1 MSQSAPTPGGHVADL
16 LPAYVNG
23 TLARAESD
31 RVRHHLDACDDCRLE
46 LQVWSAVGA
55 AVPLAA
61 EPAGLPALALL
72 DRVWAEVDAPA
83 KRRLLRVPEPM
94 RKRASLLG
102 QLARVQV
109 RLVPRG
115 VWIASALTMV
125 GGILLALLVAFAP
138 RDPLRAL
145 HAAFILGIFA
155 PLVAAIGAAY
165 VYGPQSDSGLELA
178 LATPTSPRVVLLA
191 RLILVVGYDLLL
203 STAGS
208 LLLVVVG
215 RGTLAAIVGVW
226 MGPLLLLSSVSLV
239 LSLII
244 SAVGAV
250 TGAIVMWASRLVAAI
265 PAHDAAFQSAQAPL
279 KAMWQTSPAV
289 ILVALALV
297 TAAVLCVPRQERLPE
312 VA

>member
-31 RVRHHLDACDDCRLE
+31 RVRHHLDTCDDCRLE
-46 LQVWSAVGA
+46 LRVWSAVGA

-61 EPAGLPALALL
+61 EPAGQPALALL
-72 DRVWAEVDAPA
+72 DRVWAEVDVPTE
-83 KRRLLRVPEPM
+83 RRLRVPEAM
-94 RKRASLLG
+94 RKTVSLLG

-125 GGILLALLVAFAP
+125 GGILLSLFVAFAP

-178 LATPTSPRVVLLA
+178 LATPTSPRVVLIT

-265 PAHDAAFQSAQAPL
+265 PTHDAAFQSAQAPL